1 MIKTL
6 KVIAV
11 AIGII
16 SIGACAS
23 LDQSEARLTPGA
35 KLDNGLGDLPHY
47 RDWVDPSGRAP
58 MEPMLTAEDQT
69 RWP

>member
-16 SIGACAS
+16 SISACAS
-23 LDQSEARLTPGA
+23 LDQSEARVTAGA
-35 KLDNGLGDLPHY
+35 KVDNGLGDLPHY

-58 MEPMLTAEDQT
+58 TEPMLTAEDQT